1 MDEAKHMSLTAPSVD
16 TQPGES
22 QHLGIWHSALSTQHA
37 ALSTQHSAL
46 SQLSIERGG
55 ISQDSYRGLWGER
68 ELYLHPTRLNDDE
81 DIEQD

>member
-1 MDEAKHMSLTAPSVD
+1 MSLTAPSAD

-22 QHLGIWHSALSTQHA
+22 QHLGIWHA